1 MRSQQPQSEA
11 TVHGS
16 RVTPLNISKASLVS
30 PGPLRT

>member
-16 RVTPLNISKASLVS
+16 RVTRLDISKASWVS
-30 PGPLRT
+30 REPLRT